1 MTDQNLPAQP
11 PPEVHPQRRTMLVL
25 ARCLTYLVYAYVVF
39 TEFVLL
45 LGFVLLLFGA
55 NPDPPFVQWAY
66 RALDR
71 AMEPF
76 RGIFTPIELGETSGN
91 VEAVLDTS
99 ILFAMVV
106 YGMVGW
112 GLRELID
119 WLTLRTR
126 RLEQAEWE
134 ARYRDSGPPPIYGG
148 PPPPSGGPPPPS
160 GGPTSPY
167 G

>member
-1 MTDQNLPAQP
+1 MTHQNLPAEP
-11 PPEVHPQRRTMLVL
+11 PPEVHSHRRTMLWV
-25 ARCLTYLVYAYVVF
+25 ARALTYFVYAYVVL
-39 TEFVLL
+39 TEIVLL

-55 NPDPPFVQWAY
+55 NPDPAFVQWAY

-99 ILFAMVV
+99 ILFAMLI
-106 YGMVGW
+106 YGLVGW

-119 WLTLRTR
+119 WLTSRSK
-126 RLEQAEWE
+126 RLEQAEWD
-134 ARYRDSGPPPIYGG
+134 AQYRDSGPTTPYPGPTTPYGG
-148 PPPPSGGPPPPS
+148 PP
-160 GGPTSPY
+160 SPY
-167 G
+167 S

>member
-1 MTDQNLPAQP
+1 MTDQNLPAEP
-11 PPEVHPQRRTMLVL
+11 PPEVHSQRRTMLWV
-25 ARCLTYLVYAYVVF
+25 ARALTYFVYAYVVL
-39 TEFVLL
+39 TEIVLL

-55 NPDPPFVQWAY
+55 NPDPAFVQWAY

-99 ILFAMVV
+99 ILFAMVI
-106 YGMVGW
+106 YGLVGW

-119 WLTLRTR
+119 WLTLPV
-126 RLEQAEWE
+126 QAPG
-134 ARYRDSGPPPIYGG
+134 AGRAGG
-148 PPPPSGGPPPPS
+148 PVPRLRPDYALRRSADALRLRVHLRE
-160 GGPTSPY
+160 
-167 G
+167 